1 MILII
6 LYIFKYS
13 HIMNTQK
20 KKKHSMHAINRKLD
34 TADEKVKE
42 IRVQKKLEYRIKNQ
56 NESTKRS

>member
-1 MILII
+1 
-6 LYIFKYS
+6 
-13 HIMNTQK
+13 MNTQK

>member
-13 HIMNTQK
+13 HIINT

-34 TADEKVKE
+34 TTDEKVKE
-42 IRVQKKLEYRIKNQ
+42 IRVRKKLEYRIKNQ
-56 NESTKRS
+56 NESTKRN